1 MGHSHHSPHDQNRR
15 TRDAGKGVPP
25 PLSNAVNREEFHDR
39 YHCHRSCCR
48 STTEVAVNVVVVVDG
63 GVNGVTENHGRGEYP
78 YLS

>member
-1 MGHSHHSPHDQNRR
+1 MGHSRHYPHLHQNRR

-25 PLSNAVNREEFHDR
+25 SLSNAVNREEFHDR
-39 YHCHRSCCR
+39 YHYRRSCCR
-48 STTEVAVNVVVVVDG
+48 TTEVAVNVVVVDD